1 MTSVDPIPFHRADIG
16 DAEVQAV
23 CDVLRSGWLTMG
35 PKTLEFESEFAKY
48 VGSPFAVSVSSCTA
62 ALHLSLEAIGLKPG
76 DEVILPTTTFTSTA
90 EVVTYLGARPV
101 LADISPRTM
110 NIDVVDVERRITSR
124 TRAIIPVHLAGLPC
138 ELDEINEL
146 ANMHGIR
153 VIEDAAHAIPA
164 AYKGRS
170 IGSVS
175 EITAFSF
182 YATKTLTTG
191 EGGMVTTANEKLAQR
206 MRMMRLHGIARDA
219 WKRYKLDGNWFY
231 SVEAAGFKYNL
242 TDLQAALGIV
252 QLARCES
259 MRQARRIIAKKYEE
273 AFRQIPN
280 LQVPLEID
288 DRIHAWHLYIL
299 RIDPDC
305 GVRREDLI
313 AGLKSRG
320 IGTSVHFIPLHLHP
334 YYQQAWGYRPG
345 DFPIAEAEYK
355 NCLSLPLYPAMS
367 EGDIQ
372 RVIEAIATIVRS
384 GSGAEMKNERSILVG

>member
-1 MTSVDPIPFHRADIG
+1 MESVDPIPFHRADIG
-16 DAEVQAV
+16 DAEIQAV

-62 ALHLSLEAIGLKPG
+62 ALHLALEAIGVKPG

-101 LADISPRTM
+101 LADISSRTM
-110 NIDVVDVERRITSR
+110 NIDVADVERRITNR

-146 ANMHGIR
+146 ANKYEIR

-191 EGGMVTTANEKLAQR
+191 EGGMITTRSEKLAER
-206 MRMMRLHGIARDA
+206 MRMMRVHGIARDA

-231 SVEAAGFKYNL
+231 NVEAAGFKYNL

-252 QLARCES
+252 QLAKCDS
-259 MRQARRIIAKKYEE
+259 MRRARRRIAKKYQE
-273 AFRQIPN
+273 AFQQIPH
-280 LQVPLEID
+280 LEVPMEID
-288 DRIHAWHLYIL
+288 DRIHAWHLFIL

-305 GVRREDLI
+305 DVKREHVI

-320 IGTSVHFIPLHLHP
+320 IGSSVHFIPLHLHP
-334 YYQQAWGYRPG
+334 YYQRSWSYRPG
-345 DFPIAEAEYK
+345 DFPIAEAEYER
-355 NCLSLPLYPAMS
+355 CVSLPLYPSMS
-367 EGDIQ
+367 DSDIH
-372 RVIEAIATIVRS
+372 RVIDAVASVVQSGPDVDMKVYRS
-384 GSGAEMKNERSILVG
+384 TLVG